1 MTCCPFSTLWSCDL
15 TPSCSAS
22 AGRLIGCER
31 DTTGCRPPY
40 REEDD
45 AGGLHGVLRGEHDP
59 AVVNPAVE
67 IGIRRAAHG
76 EVPLKEVVLQE
87 KMVKYQLLRLLQ
99 HKNSG
104 QISYRFWQVLALLD
118 RFSLQANQIHFLLRS
133 HIMQKRT
140 LLMFP
145 HNNPCLM
152 LVSQLPRIKKSP
164 SSASFACSTFHKECA
179 KTHGSGQWPF
189 VMSQRASLPLPA

>member
-1 MTCCPFSTLWSCDL
+1 MSQDIMKKKKSYFQQTSEIRSDSAMTAEAFMWQLSLCALRPEIAVGYMTCCPFSTLWSSDL

-31 DTTGCRPPY
+31 DTADCRLPY

-45 AGGLHGVLRGEHDP
+45 AGGLHGVLRGQHDP

-87 KMVKYQLLRLLQ
+87 ENGEILTSENVAAQKQRTNIVLFLTSSCLIGSLKPPGKSDSFPFKIPYYAKM
-99 HKNSG
+99 
-104 QISYRFWQVLALLD
+104 
-118 RFSLQANQIHFLLRS
+118 HF
-133 HIMQKRT
+133 T
-140 LLMFP
+140 
-145 HNNPCLM
+145 N
-152 LVSQLPRIKKSP
+152 VSAQ
-164 SSASFACSTFHKECA
+164 
-179 KTHGSGQWPF
+179 
-189 VMSQRASLPLPA
+189 